1 MSKEKFTLATIFPE
15 KVLELRLRSLELA
28 LKKHCSNDEPD
39 EIVATAG
46 KFYTYLVPSVPII
59 KKKPGDK

>member
-1 MSKEKFTLATIFPE
+1 MSKKKFTLAAIFPE

-28 LKKHCSNDEPD
+28 LGKHYSSDEPD

-46 KFYTYLVPSVPII
+46 KFYEYLVPSVPII
-59 KKKPGDK
+59 KKKPGER